1 MLLPDDRCPPG
12 SRRRH
17 EGFCPISLTD
27 WLRLAERAGV
37 PHVPGV
43 EVAVFERDDL
53 RHHEYVGPHQ
63 KRLDAVYRQIADAA
77 KPGTMMRW
85 DCCASSNLKAA
96 MSKGAKLEA
105 IDDAVR
111 NGLPLDARL
120 LDILNDWPRLHVP
133 VVRRPW
139 LTNIARHNGYPVEY
153 RAFVRNGRVRA
164 ISAYYV
170 QTPLRRDDDELRQIR
185 LLASALADAMEPPY
199 EWPIHA
205 RAEHAA
211 AVIAEKMKLAIGPK
225 TGRTDDD
232 RLDPNRPNCTM
243 DFAVTTDQD
252 AATSTTREDH
262 DTRRVLFLEGGPPP
276 EMGAHPC
283 CFSNPPLEGVKLA
296 ADDEPPLPLSIAE
309 QATPPAAGREQHAAA
324 RPADANPAA
333 CAEPRTPR

>member
-1 MLLPDDRCPPG
+1 MLLPDDRCPAEN
-12 SRRRH
+12 RRRH

-63 KRLDAVYRQIADAA
+63 KRLDAVYLQIADAA
-77 KPGTMMRW
+77 EPGTMMRW
-85 DCCASSNLKAA
+85 DCCASSSLKATI
-96 MSKGAKLEA
+96 SEGTKLEA
-105 IDDAVR
+105 IDDTVR
-111 NGLPLDARL
+111 NALPLDTRL

-133 VVRRPW
+133 VLRRPW
-139 LTNIARHNGYPVEY
+139 LTSIARHNGFPVEY

-170 QTPLRRDDDELRQIR
+170 QTPLLRDDAELRQVR

-211 AVIAEKMKLAIGPK
+211 AAIAEKMEPALPLK
-225 TGRTDDD
+225 TGKAGND
-232 RLDPNRPNCTM
+232 RLDPGLPNCTM
-243 DFAVTTDQD
+243 DFAVTTDHQD
-252 AATSTTREDH
+252 AATAAEDH
-262 DTRRVLFLEGGPPP
+262 HDTARVLFLEGGPPP

-283 CFSNPPLEGVKLA
+283 CFSKPPLEGVKLA

-309 QATPPAAGREQHAAA
+309 
-324 RPADANPAA
+324 
-333 CAEPRTPR
+333 

>member
-1 MLLPDDRCPPG
+1 MLLPDDRCPVEN
-12 SRRRH
+12 RRRH

-63 KRLDAVYRQIADAA
+63 KRLDAVYRQIADAI

-96 MSKGAKLEA
+96 ISEGTKLEA
-105 IDDAVR
+105 IDETVR
-111 NGLPLDARL
+111 NALPLDARL
-120 LDILNDWPRLHVP
+120 PDILNDWPRLHLP
-133 VVRRPW
+133 VLRRPW
-139 LTNIARHNGYPVEY
+139 LTNIAHHNGYPVEY

-170 QTPLRRDDDELRQIR
+170 QTPLRRDDDELRKVR
-185 LLASALADAMEPPY
+185 LLASALADAMEGPY
-199 EWPIHA
+199 KWPIHA
-205 RAEHAA
+205 RAQHAA
-211 AVIAEKMKLAIGPK
+211 AAIAEKMEPALGP
-225 TGRTDDD
+225 RTANGDND

-243 DFAVTTDQD
+243 DFAVTTNHQD
-252 AATSTTREDH
+252 AASATKEHRG
-262 DTRRVLFLEGGPPP
+262 TRRVLFLEGGPPP

-283 CFSNPPLEGVKLA
+283 CFSQPPLEGVKLA
-296 ADDEPPLPLSIAE
+296 ADDEPPLPLSIAK
-309 QATPPAAGREQHAAA
+309 
-324 RPADANPAA
+324 
-333 CAEPRTPR
+333 